1 MGQDWTVWWHVFF
14 WRGGPLG
21 PSTFERFGD
30 GKLISQQTNSK
41 DIAGQSL
48 GRCQGFSWWGELPSL
63 LLFSSSSSSCS
74 SCSASLS
81 SKQKGRETSQ
91 SQHQRERCLWKW
103 VKILTLVRRRW
114 RILSVRILAGWPT
127 QRRAIRWGMMFTW
140 KLWSGNVNGDAADE
154 NMLQGKVDENMLQG
168 TVDCTTMDWPS
179 LVVSKTRTR
188 LTHFA
193 RFYWRNI
200 YFLKG

>member
-30 GKLISQQTNSK
+30 AKLISQQTNSK

-114 RILSVRILAGWPT
+114 RILSVRILAGWPI
-127 QRRAIRWGMMFTW
+127 QRRAIRWG
-140 KLWSGNVNGDAADE
+140 GNDAH
-154 NMLQGKVDENMLQG
+154 LK
-168 TVDCTTMDWPS
+168 TMIRKCEWWCS
-179 LVVSKTRTR
+179 WWEY
-188 LTHFA
+188 A
-193 RFYWRNI
+193 A
-200 YFLKG
+200 G